1 MKIEK
6 TTNYAQ
12 FTAHANQQPMSAG
25 HVKRLMQSMKKNG
38 FVEAKPIHCYRDGKK
53 LIVIDGHHRLAAA
66 STLGIPAAYVV
77 GTRDESGF
85 IADSNFAVRKW
96 SIESFVRLF
105 ASKGNPDYITI
116 LKYSDMGIGITFAVA
131 LLSGELNRGGNQTQR
146 VMSGTWKIKDENTIR
161 KIVDCASQLRQI
173 SPDIWNEKMFHALA
187 VLMNLPKFDVSTFIA
202 RVEANPRAI
211 VKVATREQAI
221 EMIDEIYNFRSRNKV
236 DLIFSAT
243 QLVNSRKRGSIQS

>member
-38 FVEAKPIHCYRDGKK
+38 FVEAKPIHCYRDGKR

-66 STLGIPAAYVV
+66 STLGIPVAYVV
-77 GTRDESGF
+77 GTKDESGF

-105 ASKGNPDYITI
+105 ASKGNPDYVTI
-116 LKYSDMGIGITFAVA
+116 LKYSDMGIGISFAA
-131 LLSGELNRGGNQTQR
+131 CLLSGELTLSGNQTQK
-146 VMSGTWKIKDENTIR
+146 VMAGTWKLKTESTIR
-161 KIVDCASQLRQI
+161 QIVDCANQLKHI
-173 SPDIWNEKMFHALA
+173 APAIWNSKTLHALA
-187 VLMNLPKFDVSTFIA
+187 ILVNLPKFDVATFIA
-202 RVEANPRAI
+202 RVDANPRAI

-221 EMIDEIYNFRSRNKV
+221 EMIDEIYNFRARNKV
-236 DLIFSAT
+236 DLVFSAN
-243 QLVNSRKRGSIQS
+243 QYVNSRKKCIAGN